1 MSYEPRVTHENRDSN
16 HFDDDAELLT
26 EARLVSDVSTWN
38 NLSAE
43 IPYSAPIS
51 FSLKPID
58 RERLESVPLAKSA
71 GRKAAEMVIP
81 YPPGIPILYPGE
93 DITAEMEQ
101 RLLALR
107 HAGAKCQGIS
117 DPTRKPLSFIR
128 KREGRNSTLRWYIP
142 ERISLSSSINK

>member
-51 FSLKPID
+51 FSLAD
-58 RERLESVPLAKSA
+58 
-71 GRKAAEMVIP
+71 
-81 YPPGIPILYPGE
+81 
-93 DITAEMEQ
+93 
-101 RLLALR
+101 
-107 HAGAKCQGIS
+107 
-117 DPTRKPLSFIR
+117 
-128 KREGRNSTLRWYIP
+128 
-142 ERISLSSSINK
+142 

>member
-1 MSYEPRVTHENRDSN
+1 MFP
-16 HFDDDAELLT
+16 
-26 EARLVSDVSTWN
+26 WN

-51 FSLKPID
+51 FSSSRLTGEVGIGAVSE
-58 RERLESVPLAKSA
+58 ERWA
-71 GRKAAEMVIP
+71 KAAEMVIH
-81 YPPGIPILYPGE
+81 PPGIPILYPGE

-117 DPTRKPLSFIR
+117 DPTAQTIVVYK
-128 KREGRNSTLRWYIP
+128 ET
-142 ERISLSSSINK
+142 